1 MRVTVCFLLSFR
13 SSLVCYDENFT
24 CIYVHNNT
32 RTPLTNDGTLSV
44 DNTLH
49 TILTVHTSV
58 VPVTSY
64 VDHHHL

>member
-1 MRVTVCFLLSFR
+1 MYNVHGQLYDHVLQFHGNQHKINNNNMLH
-13 SSLVCYDENFT
+13 SLMMVQGC
-24 CIYVHNNT
+24 
-32 RTPLTNDGTLSV
+32 TLSV

-64 VDHHHL
+64 DPDYNHL

>member
-1 MRVTVCFLLSFR
+1 MVMSYNSMVTSTQ
-13 SSLVCYDENFT
+13 ST
-24 CIYVHNNT
+24 IHNNT
-32 RTPLTNDGTLSV
+32 CTPLTNDGTLSV